1 MTEHDLVIRRFDLAA
16 RISLLAAGLAAQGAM
31 WVAGPSRA
39 YLVGAMLLI
48 GVSADA
54 SRRPL
59 TRFVVS
65 PVASRRRFTDRQVLA
80 GRVVAGVVLVEI
92 CMGIVGAL
100 HVADG
105 HAMGTPL
112 GVLLLAVQIAYAGA
126 VESRR
131 DLKLGCA
138 IVVVLLVQ
146 AGAFT
151 TTSAVRLPMVAS
163 LVLLLIAVALLQRA
177 TALELVD
184 SITLPG
190 RAPLLRAFVGPVAGA
205 AMLGVVAFLV
215 VPNSLDLGIVTR
227 VRMPSAHAAGN
238 ASGAPAGVGT
248 RAEVDAGASTVDLR
262 VRGALPTAPIFVVA
276 ATTPAYWQGAVFDNF
291 DGTKWT
297 SSSSAVSAA
306 AASSNTSNASGGTI
320 GVDAPRRTDVVD
332 VVSITPLDVV
342 LAPGTVTEYHGPGQ
356 VRTDT
361 FGTTRLSL
369 GPANGDRYQVEST
382 TTDGA
387 SASQLRAAAGGGAS
401 VAADDMSPQ
410 WRQLPAGLPARVQTL
425 AVSIAGAAPTRYD
438 AVTAIDTYLQ
448 THETYD
454 LNSPRPAAG
463 VNAVDDFLFVSG
475 RGFCEQFASAAV
487 VLLRSLGIPARLVTG
502 FVQGDVSSFP
512 GQRIMRGSDAHA
524 WIQVWYP
531 GVGWESSDPTAGSV
545 ATGAVPVPAAVI
557 APAATAT
564 PAAATASAPTPAAAT
579 ASAPTPAAAT
589 ASAPTPAQVSPS
601 ASATPSAPAVPAI
614 AAAAPRKPAPSAKH
628 AHASDLPGGRVRWLE
643 SLAAL
648 ALLAGLVTRVSGRA
662 LRRRRRRRAA
672 GTGRPTDGPVLSA
685 YLRLDAALASRDQA
699 RGPGETVA
707 EAEQRLQLAGA
718 AIDRGGRLAASPDEI
733 AGAVRCL
740 EREVYGVDLPPRD
753 QVMAAVAVLDRL
765 RQRPG
770 RPDRRQKPPRWLG
783 RRRKHPDASR

>member
-1 MTEHDLVIRRFDLAA
+1 MTKTAHKIQRALTEHDLVMRRFDLAA

-48 GVSADA
+48 GVSVDA

-59 TRFVVS
+59 TRFVAS

-151 TTSAVRLPMVAS
+151 TTSAVRLPMVVS

-227 VRMPSAHAAGN
+227 VRTPSAHAAGN
-238 ASGAPAGVGT
+238 ASGAPTGVGT

-262 VRGALPTAPIFVVA
+262 VRGALPTAPVFVVA

-297 SSSSAVSAA
+297 STSSAVSAG
-306 AASSNTSNASGGTI
+306 AASSNTSGGTI
-320 GVDAPRRTDVVD
+320 GVDTPRRTDVVD
-332 VVSITPLDVV
+332 VVSIAPLDVV

-382 TTDGA
+382 SADGV

-401 VAADDMSPQ
+401 VAADDVSPQ

-454 LNSPRPAAG
+454 LDSPRPAAG
-463 VNAVDDFLFVSG
+463 VDAVDDFLFVSG

-487 VLLRSLGIPARLVTG
+487 VMLRSLGIPARLVTG

-531 GVGWESSDPTAGSV
+531 GVGWVSSDPTAGSV

-557 APAATAT
+557 APAATPT
-564 PAAATASAPTPAAAT
+564 PATATAPTPSAATASAPTPAAAT
-579 ASAPTPAAAT
+579 ASAPTPG
-589 ASAPTPAQVSPS
+589 
-601 ASATPSAPAVPAI
+601 PAI
-614 AAAAPRKPAPSAKH
+614 AVRVGNTVGFRRPCCSCAAAPKLPVKH
-628 AHASDLPGGRVRWLE
+628 AHATDLPGGRARWLE
-643 SLAAL
+643 GLAAL

-672 GTGRPTDGPVLSA
+672 GAGRPTDGPVLTA

-707 EAEQRLQLAGA
+707 EAEQRLRLAGA

-740 EREVYGVDLPPRD
+740 EREVYGVDLLPPD

-770 RPDRRQKPPRWLG
+770 RPDRRQKRPR
-783 RRRKHPDASR
+783 

>member
-1 MTEHDLVIRRFDLAA
+1 MTDHDLVVRRFDLAA

-39 YLVGAMLLI
+39 YLAGAILLI

-54 SRRPL
+54 ARRPL
-59 TRFVVS
+59 TRFVAS

-92 CMGIVGAL
+92 CMGVVGAL

-163 LVLLLIAVALLQRA
+163 LVLLLIATALLQRA

-190 RAPLLRAFVGPVAGA
+190 RAPLLRSFVGPVAGA

-227 VRMPSAHAAGN
+227 VHTPSVHAAGN
-238 ASGAPAGVGT
+238 AGGAPAGVGT
-248 RAEVDAGASTVDLR
+248 RAEVDAGGATVDLR

-276 ATTPAYWQGAVFDNF
+276 ATTPAYWQGAVFDHF
-291 DGTKWT
+291 DGTTWT
-297 SSSSAVSAA
+297 STSSAVSAA
-306 AASSNTSNASGGTI
+306 AASSNTSDSTT
-320 GVDAPRRTDVVD
+320 GVNAPRRTDVVD
-332 VVSITPLDVV
+332 VVSIAALDVV

-369 GPANGDRYQVEST
+369 GPANGERYQVEST
-382 TTDGA
+382 SSDGV
-387 SASQLRAAAGGGAS
+387 SASQLRAVAAAGAS
-401 VAADDMSPQ
+401 AAANDGLPQ
-410 WRQLPAGLPARVQTL
+410 WRQVPADLPARVHAL
-425 AVSIAGAAPTRYD
+425 AVSVAGAAPTRYD

-454 LNSPRPAAG
+454 LDSPRPAAG
-463 VNAVDDFLFVSG
+463 VDAVDDFLFVSG

-487 VLLRSLGIPARLVTG
+487 VMLRSLGIPTRLVTG

-531 GVGWESSDPTAGSV
+531 GVGWVSSDPTAGSV
-545 ATGAVPVPAAVI
+545 ATGA
-557 APAATAT
+557 
-564 PAAATASAPTPAAAT
+564 
-579 ASAPTPAAAT
+579 
-589 ASAPTPAQVSPS
+589 
-601 ASATPSAPAVPAI
+601 
-614 AAAAPRKPAPSAKH
+614 
-628 AHASDLPGGRVRWLE
+628 
-643 SLAAL
+643 
-648 ALLAGLVTRVSGRA
+648 
-662 LRRRRRRRAA
+662 
-672 GTGRPTDGPVLSA
+672 
-685 YLRLDAALASRDQA
+685 
-699 RGPGETVA
+699 
-707 EAEQRLQLAGA
+707 
-718 AIDRGGRLAASPDEI
+718 
-733 AGAVRCL
+733 
-740 EREVYGVDLPPRD
+740 
-753 QVMAAVAVLDRL
+753 
-765 RQRPG
+765 
-770 RPDRRQKPPRWLG
+770 
-783 RRRKHPDASR
+783 